1 MILEGKTMEKLNWEK
16 LVNSYLKVKEYYILC
31 EETDPELK
39 TNLQPLNEFRAALD
53 HLMRI
58 VAIEHTAIKENGVNS
73 ELEYN
78 KLLGHLKRAYY
89 DICDMLSINY
99 RNKIIDTLEIYE
111 PEVIGKAIPN
121 YYSKIRPQIELN
133 SEKIAELREEKGFG
147 NEGAEI
153 RMNEYQEII
162 TDLRE
167 YYDIIQVALP
177 SLEELR
183 KKSISEKRK
192 NIVSK
197 YVIPIASVVV
207 SAIIAITGMLV

>member
-1 MILEGKTMEKLNWEK
+1 MEKFNWEK
-16 LVNSYLKVKEYYILC
+16 LVNSYLRVKEYYILC

-58 VAIEHTAIKENGVNS
+58 VAIEHTGLKANDVDS

-111 PEVIGKAIPN
+111 SEIIGKAIPD
-121 YYSKIRPQIELN
+121 YYSKIRPQIEIY
-133 SEKIAELREEKGFG
+133 SEHIAELREEKGFG
-147 NEGAEI
+147 NEGAEK

-162 TDLRE
+162 TNLRE
-167 YYDIIQVALP
+167 YYNTIQVALP

-183 KKSISEKRK
+183 KKRISEKRQ

-197 YVIPIASVVV
+197 FVIPIAGVVV
-207 SAIIAITGMLV
+207 GAIIAIIGIIV